1 MTSLRVALCFV
12 LLFPLRVAAQ
22 PVALDDYLQMR
33 RSVDAAQDGAA
44 RVGLEREAGAAL
56 DALLVAAR
64 RSSRLV
70 ILTERRGGYETAP
83 ALQTARL
90 VAREGRVTLQA
101 LAGPR
106 PQSPDW
112 ERAGVVETDAYLAVL
127 ARLLRDPAVAG
138 DWPAPRFDPNAPGPR
153 RAIVLQLAIGE
164 DEREM
169 QALDGP
175 PYERLA
181 ALAGALLEFCRSVP
195 LRPIP

>member
-1 MTSLRVALCFV
+1 MRRALDTA
-12 LLFPLRVAAQ
+12 RGVAARA
-22 PVALDDYLQMR
+22 ALEQ
-33 RSVDAAQDGAA
+33 Q
-44 RVGLEREAGAAL
+44 AGAAH
-56 DALLVAAR
+56 DALLAAAR

-70 ILTERRGGYETAP
+70 ILTERRSGFETAP

-112 ERAGVVETDAYLAVL
+112 ERAGVVETGAYLAVL
-127 ARLLRDPAVAG
+127 DRLLRDPALAG
-138 DWPAPRFDPNAPGPR
+138 DWPAPRFDPNALGPR
-153 RAIVLQLAIGE
+153 RAIVVQLAIGE

-169 QALDGP
+169 QALDGA

-181 ALAGALLEFCRSVP
+181 VLAGALLEFCRSVP
-195 LRPIP
+195 LRAAP

>member
-1 MTSLRVALCFV
+1 MKWLGPTLT
-12 LLFPLRVAAQ
+12 LLLLLPLRVAAQ

-33 RSVDAAQDGAA
+33 RSVDAARDGGA
-44 RVGLEREAGAAL
+44 RAGLEREAGAAL

-70 ILTERRGGYETAP
+70 ILTDRRGGYETGP

-112 ERAGVVETDAYLAVL
+112 ERAGVVETDADLAVL

-138 DWPAPRFDPNAPGPR
+138 DWPPPRFDPNAPGPR
-153 RAIVLQLAIGE
+153 RAVVLQLAIGE

>member
-1 MTSLRVALCFV
+1 MKWLRPTLCFL
-12 LLFPLRVAAQ
+12 LLFPPGLAAQ
-22 PVALDDYLQMR
+22 PVALDDYVRMR
-33 RSVDAAQDGAA
+33 RSLEAARDDAARAA
-44 RVGLEREAGAAL
+44 LERQADVAL
-56 DALLVAAR
+56 DTLLAEAR

-70 ILTERRGGYETAP
+70 ILTKRRGGYETAP

-112 ERAGVVETDAYLAVL
+112 ERAGVVEMGAYLAVVD
-127 ARLLRDPAVAG
+127 RLLRDPALAG

-153 RAIVLQLAIGE
+153 RAIVVQLAIGE

-195 LRPIP
+195 LRPVP

>member
-1 MTSLRVALCFV
+1 
-12 LLFPLRVAAQ
+12 
-22 PVALDDYLQMR
+22 MR
-33 RSVDAAQDGAA
+33 RDLDATRDDAARAA
-44 RVGLEREAGAAL
+44 LERRAGPAL
-56 DALLVAAR
+56 DALLAAAR

-70 ILTERRGGYETAP
+70 ILTERRGGDEMAP
-83 ALQTARL
+83 AVETARL

-112 ERAGVVETDAYLAVL
+112 ERAGVVEADAYVALL
-127 ARLLRDPAVAG
+127 DRLLRDPALAAE
-138 DWPAPRFDPNAPGPR
+138 WPAPRFDPNAPGPR
-153 RAIVLQLAIGE
+153 RAVVVRLAIGE

-181 ALAGALLEFCRSVP
+181 ALARALLEFCRSVP
-195 LRPIP
+195 LRPAP

>member
-1 MTSLRVALCFV
+1 MTWFRAALCFL
-12 LLFPLRVAAQ
+12 LLFPPGLAAQ
-22 PVALDDYLQMR
+22 PVALDDYVRIR
-33 RSVDAAQDGAA
+33 RSQEAAGDDTARAA
-44 RVGLEREAGAAL
+44 LERQAGAAL
-56 DALLVAAR
+56 DTLLAAAR

-83 ALQTARL
+83 ARQTARL

-112 ERAGVVETDAYLAVL
+112 ERAGVVEMGAYLAVL
-127 ARLLRDPAVAG
+127 DRLLRDPALAG

-153 RAIVLQLAIGE
+153 RAIVVQLAIGE

-169 QALDGP
+169 QALAGP

-195 LRPIP
+195 LRPVP